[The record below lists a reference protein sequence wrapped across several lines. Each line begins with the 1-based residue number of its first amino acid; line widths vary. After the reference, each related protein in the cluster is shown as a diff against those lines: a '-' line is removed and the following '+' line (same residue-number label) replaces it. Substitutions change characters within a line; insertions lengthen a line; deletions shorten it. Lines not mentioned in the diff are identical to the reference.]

1 MIATMPHRSPCTL
14 VIFGASGDLAK
25 LKLLPALYKLA
36 SEGLLPEN
44 FALVGYSRT
53 KMSDDD
59 FRERFRES
67 IKGKD
72 DLDDDLVERLAARI
86 YYQPG
91 QYDDADDFDALGE
104 RLATID
110 KDHNTGGNRLFYLS
124 TPPSTF
130 APITECLGDRNLIQ
144 RERNKAEGDPWSR
157 VVIEKPFGYDLD
169 SARKLNEQL
178 HGTLDES
185 QIYRI
190 DHYLGKELVQNMMVL
205 RFANS
210 IFEPLWNHNFVDHV
224 QITVAESVS
233 ADDRAGYYDKS
244 GALRDMVQNHI
255 LQLVALCA
263 MEPPAG
269 LDGKHTRD
277 EKVKVFQSIRPVTED
292 RVAHYAVRGQYGAGD
307 FGKDQHTDG
316 YLKADDVEEGSTTE
330 TFAAVK
336 LYVDNW
342 RWDGTPFYIRTG
354 KCLPKKVSEIVVRF
368 KSPPLTLFQQ
378 RCETPVVPNDLV
390 IHVAPKGGIS
400 LRVNGKVPGNTLS
413 IKNVAFD
420 FDYAETFQK
429 EPPEAYE
436 RLIADA
442 IVGDQSLFIRGDEAE
457 AAWQVVDPILR
468 GWKKLDEEGKK
479 PATYEP
485 GSWGPGE
492 SATMMTRDARSWAQD
507 SDEPQPIIACA
518 L

>member
-1 MIATMPHRSPCTL
+1 MPRRDPCIL

-36 SEGLLPEN
+36 SQKLLPDD
-44 FALVGYSRT
+44 FVLVGYSRT
-53 KMSDDD
+53 DMSDDE
-59 FRERFRES
+59 FRDRFREAAGD
-67 IKGKD
+67 KHDCDPALLD
-72 DLDDDLVERLAARI
+72 DLCSRT
-86 YYQPG
+86 YYHAG
-91 QYDDADDFDALGE
+91 QYDQVSDFEALE
-104 RLATID
+104 KRLAQLDT
-110 KDHNTGGNRLFYLS
+110 KHGTGGNRLFYLS

-130 APITECLGDRNLIQ
+130 TPIADQLSDAGLVERSHVDAGDGDR
-144 RERNKAEGDPWSR
+144 WTR
-157 VVIEKPFGYDLD
+157 VVIEKPFGYDLKT
-169 SARKLNEQL
+169 ARKLNEDL
-178 HGTLDES
+178 HARLDES

-210 IFEPLWNHNFVDHV
+210 IFEPLWNHNYVDHV
-224 QITVAESVS
+224 QITVSESVS

-255 LQLVALCA
+255 LQLVALTA

-269 LDGKHTRD
+269 LDDKHTRD
-277 EKVKVFQSIRPVTED
+277 EKVKVFQSIRPI
-292 RVAHYAVRGQYGAGD
+292 RPQQAAHYAVRGQYGPGSFGD
-307 FGKDQHTDG
+307 GKSTDG
-316 YLKADDVEEGSTTE
+316 YSKAKGVEDDTTTE
-330 TFAAVK
+330 TFAAMK
-336 LYVDNW
+336 FYVDNW
-342 RWDGTPFYIRTG
+342 RWSGTPFYIRTG
-354 KCLPKKVSEIVVRF
+354 KCLPAKVSEIGVRF
-368 KSPPLTLFQQ
+368 KTPPLTLFQKQ
-378 RCETPVVPNDLV
+378 CESPVFPNDLV

-420 FDYAETFQK
+420 FDYAETFKK

-442 IVGDQSLFIRGDEAE
+442 VAGDQSLFIRGDEAE
-457 AAWQVVDPILR
+457 AAWTVVDPILR
-468 GWKKLDEEGKK
+468 GWAELDEAGKG

-485 GSWGPGE
+485 GTWGPDAASE
-492 SATMMTRDARSWAQD
+492 LMSRDGRAWMQD
-507 SDEPQPIIACA
+507 KSEPQPVIACS

>member
-1 MIATMPHRSPCTL
+1 MPDRDPCAL

-25 LKLLPALYKLA
+25 LKLLPAVYKLA
-36 SEGLLPEN
+36 EEGLLPEKMT
-44 FALVGYSRT
+44 LVGYSRT
-53 KMSDDD
+53 KMSDDE
-59 FRERFRES
+59 FRDRFRES
-67 IKGKD
+67 VKKEHD
-72 DLDDDLVERLAARI
+72 DADEALVEKLAESI

-91 QYDDADDFDALGE
+91 QYDAAEDFDALKD
-104 RLATID
+104 RLAELDEKHGTL
-110 KDHNTGGNRLFYLS
+110 GNRLFYLS

-130 APITECLGDRNLIQ
+130 APVTKCLGDRGLIKRA
-144 RERNKAEGDPWSR
+144 RETGDGDGWAR
-157 VVIEKPFGYDLD
+157 VVIEKPFGYDLE
-169 SARKLNEQL
+169 SARDLNEQL
-178 HGTLDES
+178 HGTIDES

-210 IFEPLWNHNFVDHV
+210 IFEPLWNHNYVDHV

-263 MEPPAG
+263 MEPPAD

-277 EKVKVFQSIRPVTED
+277 EKVKVFHSIRPIPDE
-292 RVAHYAVRGQYGAGD
+292 RVAHYAVRGQYGPGD
-307 FGKDQHTDG
+307 FGKGQHTDG
-316 YLKADDVEEGSTTE
+316 YLKAEGVADGSTTE
-330 TFAAVK
+330 TFAAIK

-354 KCLPKKVSEIVVRF
+354 KCLPSKVSEICVRF
-368 KSPPLTLFQQ
+368 KAPPTTLFQK
-378 RCETPVVPNDLV
+378 RCDVPVVPNDL
-390 IHVAPKGGIS
+390 IIRVAPKGGIS
-400 LRVNGKVPGNTLS
+400 LRVNGKVPGNTLQ
-413 IKNVAFD
+413 IKPVAFD

-442 IVGDQSLFIRGDEAE
+442 IAGDQSLFIRGDEAE
-457 AAWQVVDPILR
+457 AAWKVVDPIIR
-468 GWKKLDEEGKK
+468 GWKKLDEEGKT
-479 PATYEP
+479 PEQYEP
-485 GSWGPGE
+485 GSWGPPM
-492 SATMMTRDARSWAQD
+492 AANMMSRDARAWAQD